1 METMVVILG
10 ELLLEL
16 LQAVWPPVLAI
27 LTGVLVLFLSVL
39 SCLYY
44 TAGHPV
50 KAVGSLPAAL
60 LFLVV
65 LVAGFRAGIYT
76 RRTRKNQRKDR
87 RK

>member
-1 METMVVILG
+1 METMVEILG

-16 LQAVWPPVLAI
+16 LQAVWPPVLAV
-27 LTGVLVLFLSVL
+27 LTGVLVLFLGVL

-44 TAGHPV
+44 TSGHPV
-50 KAVGSLPAAL
+50 KAVGSLLAAL

-65 LVAGFRAGIYT
+65 LIAGFRTGIYT
-76 RRTRKNQRKDR
+76 RRTRKNQRKGL